1 METFQ
6 RLWRNEYFKT
16 VITII
21 LIIAIVFGFWLG
33 FQAALGTEYPALAVA
48 STSMLPTLNVGDLI
62 IVQHVDPAYLNAN
75 YTTGDI
81 VVFKHP
87 VTGKLIVHRAVKKEL
102 RNDVYWITTHGDN
115 NPPGADENFPEQ
127 NLVGKVIVKI
137 PFVGNF
143 ALLLHS
149 QGNVY
154 LLIFL
159 IILIS
164 IIILTF
170 PFTTEDESEPVKE
183 EKQTEKR
190 KRLFGKID
198 VKTVYVLILNLLI
211 ISFAIFSLWGAF
223 TFWQPGADPPQAV
236 TIRGMYPDLQYHESF
251 KNSHNYVNGTILSQG
266 FLTYKID
273 DCLLN
278 GSVRQGVPT
287 FSWLQFSILILC
299 IVDVWTLFDYLMERR
314 ETEQQE
320 VLSEPKAL

>member
-33 FQAALGTEYPALAVA
+33 FQAALGTEYPALAV
-48 STSMLPTLNVGDLI
+48 
-62 IVQHVDPAYLNAN
+62 AYLNAN

-159 IILIS
+159 IILIF

-251 KNSHNYVNGTILSQG
+251 KNSYI
-266 FLTYKID
+266 
-273 DCLLN
+273 
-278 GSVRQGVPT
+278 
-287 FSWLQFSILILC
+287 
-299 IVDVWTLFDYLMERR
+299 
-314 ETEQQE
+314 
-320 VLSEPKAL
+320 